1 MNKPSTAFGNDL
13 ATIKMTGPNFAKQVN
28 VLRQSVEAY
37 LDSSAELEPTPSF
50 TYSVGWFENYES
62 LFQGDAS
69 TTSGIEAISERAIS
83 TGRVLMSGKG
93 GGAKTVVIRR
103 LMRRCLKENNVPAI
117 LDLKKWTSLQYQE
130 WKSLVGS
137 VVRMDYLLANLGPKQ
152 FSVMQLDSLPLNIKR
167 LIFVDGLNEV
177 TQGFGQEIIETIDEY
192 AQLAVQTGI
201 VVADRM
207 ARRTFIDEKRW
218 RIASIAPLAPNEVR
232 KQLKYKL
239 GRSSLFDA
247 ADADTRALLSSPY
260 FLNSLLRDRTPT
272 AHTSSGTIHNYFV
285 QHASLSEPEIDVA
298 AGAAYLAYKSSR
310 SRSFPIDDFRQAAG
324 NKITKKLIDAKALL
338 VVGTLVSFDH
348 HLKHD
353 FLASRH
359 AVKRGDWSPEV
370 LGVLTFDASSFDALF
385 MSLQQMSSSDGA
397 DYLIKNIYNWNP
409 YGAAYALTDGG
420 SQGRTLVSSE
430 MQTVIITML
439 AERQWDLMKA
449 TQTKARDSLRLFPKT
464 EVQKF
469 LLASRL
475 KELFPIVNAV
485 AIRQLWF
492 NEWKHLFTRQGK
504 AAARDVDV
512 KQILNGDSLLGWTA
526 ANVLKRLPVS
536 ERSQVLLRKLIRKED
551 KTVRWRIVHVLGS
564 FPTRRNLAVLFDRL
578 DRDGY
583 HWVRYGATRSL
594 VEMAALGSDQIR
606 RQIFVGIAKRAK
618 ALSKDEKSLREFGSA
633 IFIEQKRAPKNWVSR
648 LAPVVEAFYNA
659 ERSFEKREQWRQ
671 MASRLKGEYES
682 RI

>member
-1 MNKPSTAFGNDL
+1 
-13 ATIKMTGPNFAKQVN
+13 MTGPNLVQQVD

-37 LDSSAELEPTPSF
+37 LDSSRELEPTPSF
-50 TYSVGWFENYES
+50 AYSVGWFENYES
-62 LFQGDAS
+62 LFQGEAS
-69 TTSGIEAISERAIS
+69 TTTGIEAISDLAIS
-83 TGRVLMSGKG
+83 TGRVLISGKG

-103 LMRRCLKENNVPAI
+103 LMRQCLKEKTVPAV

-130 WKSLVGS
+130 WKTLVGS

-192 AQLAVQTGI
+192 AQLAVLTGI

-218 RIASIAPLAPNEVR
+218 RIASIAPLTADEIR
-232 KQLKYKL
+232 QQLTHKF
-239 GRSSLFDA
+239 GDTALFDA

-260 FLNSLLRDRTPT
+260 FLNSLLRDGTPT

-285 QHASLSEPEIDVA
+285 QHVSLSEPEIDVA
-298 AGAAYLAYKSSR
+298 GGAAYFAYKSFR
-310 SRSFPIDDFRQAAG
+310 SRSFPIDDFRKAVG
-324 NKITKKLIDAKALL
+324 NKVTNKLIDAKALL
-338 VVGTLVSFDH
+338 IAGTLASFDH

-359 AVKRGDWSPEV
+359 AVKVGDWSPEV

-385 MSLQQMSSSDGA
+385 MSLQQMTSSDDA
-397 DYLIKNIYNWNP
+397 DDLIKNIYNWNP

-430 MQTVIITML
+430 MQIVIITML

-449 TQTKARDSLRLFPKT
+449 TQTKAKDALRLFPKT
-464 EVQKF
+464 EVQRF
-469 LLASRL
+469 LHASRL
-475 KELFPIVNAV
+475 EELFPIVNSV
-485 AIRQLWF
+485 SIKQRWF
-492 NEWKHLFTRQGK
+492 HEWKRLFTQKGK
-504 AAARDVDV
+504 VAARDADV
-512 KQILNGDSLLGWTA
+512 KQILNEDSLLGWTA
-526 ANVLKRLPVS
+526 ANVLKRLPVP
-536 ERSQVLLRKLIRKED
+536 ERSQVLLRKLIRKQD

-564 FPTRRNLAVLFDRL
+564 FPTKKNLSLLFDRL

-606 RQIFVGIAKRAK
+606 QQIFAGIAKRAK
-618 ALSKDEKSLREFGSA
+618 ALSRDEKSLREFGSA
-633 IFIEQKRAPKNWVSR
+633 ILIEQKRAPKNWVAR
-648 LAPVVEAFYNA
+648 LAPVIETFYNV
-659 ERSFEKREQWRQ
+659 ESSFEKREQWRQ
-671 MASRLKGEYES
+671 MAFRLKGEYES